1 MSLDVTWSWFAL
13 LFLGAIHGLNP
24 GMGWLFAVA
33 LGVQRGE
40 RRAVWQALL
49 PLTVG
54 HAMAIAAAVLVAG
67 LLGLVVPLDHLPWVV
82 AGALVLLGVRQLR
95 RHRHPRFGGMRIG
108 GRDLVIWSF
117 LVATAHGAGLMAVPF
132 AATAG
137 AVTSS
142 AAAFAAEAPQRSEE
156 HVHGANG
163 SGHQHHGAGAA
174 RSVSGGALI
183 ATLVHTAGYV
193 LVTAVLALLVYQFA
207 GIRLLRRAWVN
218 VDLVWAGVL
227 VLTGMALLAL

>member
-1 MSLDVTWSWFAL
+1 VSLDVTWSWFAL
-13 LFLGAIHGLNP
+13 LFLGVLHGLNP

-54 HAMAIAAAVLVAG
+54 HALAIAAAVLMAG
-67 LLGLVVPLDHLPWVV
+67 LVGLVIPLDHLPWVV

-132 AATAG
+132 AASAGVIAAPTA
-137 AVTSS
+137 V
-142 AAAFAAEAPQRSEE
+142 FAADSSNRSGE
-156 HVHGANG
+156 HVHGTNEAR
-163 SGHQHHGAGAA
+163 HQHHGAGAA
-174 RSVSGGALI
+174 QSVSGSVLM

-218 VDLVWAGVL
+218 VDAIWAGVL
-227 VLTGMALLAL
+227 VLTGVALLAL